1 MELNINTKVVL
12 SDEDIANILVT
23 AFEGGINYWCK
34 KVKMMKTTVSDDVWD
49 REEKIIAS
57 DFIGL
62 GGKLRL
68 YDAEEPSDENWI
80 LDAEKLKK
88 GLEMYFSDCGE
99 NSEVSFDAGNIDAGD
114 ADSIIQYALFGELV
128 YG

>member
-68 YDAEEPSDENWI
+68 YEAEGDENWV
-80 LDAEKLKK
+80 LDADKLKK
-88 GLEMYFSDCGE
+88 GIEMYFTE
-99 NSEVSFDAGNIDAGD
+99 NGVDMDIDAD
-114 ADSIIQYALFGELV
+114 AADSIIQYALFGELV